1 MLDWQGDCDDITH
14 HLAGLFA
21 CEALGQTKACKTH
34 ALQKARK
41 DSVHTC
47 PVEMQGRTEANTQ
60 KESPLQL
67 LNETF
72 SRRVHTYA
80 RCYRPCKRCQM
91 SDDGGIACLHVARVG
106 FWLEGAKLTTCAAG

>member
-1 MLDWQGDCDDITH
+1 MTSHIISLVSSRVRLWDKSVQDSRPAESPQRQRPH
-14 HLAGLFA
+14 VPSRNAAG
-21 CEALGQTKACKTH
+21 Q
-34 ALQKARK
+34 
-41 DSVHTC
+41 
-47 PVEMQGRTEANTQ
+47 TEANTQ

-91 SDDGGIACLHVARVG
+91 GDDGGIACLHVARVG